1 MLLLSTSEVDMEARD
16 NMGRDLGT
24 MIRYSTVQY
33 STVQYRTVHYSTVQ
47 YSTSS
52 TSVFEIHCCYSAER
66 VGECHRRRSWRWKT

>member
-33 STVQYRTVHYSTVQ
+33 STVQYSTTWAG
-47 YSTSS
+47 TS
-52 TSVFEIHCCYSAER
+52 AP
-66 VGECHRRRSWRWKT
+66 

>member
-24 MIRYSTVQY
+24 MIRYKLGQCQATLL
-33 STVQYRTVHYSTVQ
+33 
-47 YSTSS
+47 
-52 TSVFEIHCCYSAER
+52 FCYSAER